1 MINHFTNLL
10 YQPLMF
16 TCDKATKTSNSLI
29 CCNAM
34 FHMLH
39 DFVVI
44 LYLSHYYHV
53 AMFQSMRIS
62 CYIHMLHYYHSKQSS
77 MKHTQLKMLHMHVS
91 VTMTCWDRWCT
102 CLWNEMQL
110 VETKHLGCY
119 RVCIYAFL
127 IAHFGMFSFTLCW
140 LPFV

>member
-1 MINHFTNLL
+1 MI
-10 YQPLMF
+10 

-53 AMFQSMRIS
+53 AMFQDIRNSD
-62 CYIHMLHYYHSKQSS
+62 CIHMLHHYYSQHSSR
-77 MKHTQLKMLHMHVS
+77 KHTQLENVA
-91 VTMTCWDRWCT
+91 
-102 CLWNEMQL
+102 
-110 VETKHLGCY
+110 
-119 RVCIYAFL
+119 YACFSNK
-127 IAHFGMFSFTLCW
+127 GMMR
-140 LPFV
+140 

>member
-1 MINHFTNLL
+1 MI
-10 YQPLMF
+10 

-53 AMFQSMRIS
+53 AMFQGIRNSG
-62 CYIHMLHYYHSKQSS
+62 CIHMLPITIHN
-77 MKHTQLKMLHMHVS
+77 TQVGNIHNWKMLHMHVL
-91 VTMTCWDRWCT
+91 VTMAMMT
-102 CLWNEMQL
+102 
-110 VETKHLGCY
+110 
-119 RVCIYAFL
+119 
-127 IAHFGMFSFTLCW
+127 
-140 LPFV
+140 